1 MRAIDAFAEHVSR
14 HQEIAGEDVGLALD
28 HHHVVRARV
37 DTGFVAVEA
46 AFGRLIAMQHEM
58 PKFVGDGKAPSLL
71 PGRTIVEDAPLGSI
85 VRIANQRTLAARPRR
100 RRCLL
105 YTSAFGI
112 RLRSLREA
120 KGLTLQQVADAVG
133 CTKAYIWELEK
144 KPGQRPSAERIQAI
158 AKILG
163 VTMGDLMGEPVD
175 EAPDATPDDVVFFR
189 EYVGMPEDEKR
200 RYRQA
205 LEVMFGSR
213 KDGDKK

>member
-1 MRAIDAFAEHVSR
+1 M
-14 HQEIAGEDVGLALD
+14 G
-28 HHHVVRARV
+28 
-37 DTGFVAVEA
+37 
-46 AFGRLIAMQHEM
+46 
-58 PKFVGDGKAPSLL
+58 
-71 PGRTIVEDAPLGSI
+71 
-85 VRIANQRTLAARPRR
+85 
-100 RRCLL
+100 
-105 YTSAFGI
+105 SAFGI

-175 EAPDATPDDVVFFR
+175 EAPAATPDDVVFFR
-189 EYVGMPEDEKR
+189 EYVGMPEEEKR

-213 KDGDKK
+213 KCGDKK